1 MKVVSTM
8 GMLKNVDDRHKTIY
22 RAVILIVSSLL
33 YSVSMNIFVEYGNLF
48 PGGTA
53 GISRLL
59 YQLANMV
66 NIPLTFSPIY
76 FALNIIIAVLFA
88 KPLGKHFTSYTV
100 VWFTLTSIFTAVLP
114 KIQLTDEIILAAK
127 NYDPA
132 KITRYAITLATLFHK
147 FYNACK
153 IGVDDEP
160 LMQARLHLCMAVQSV
175 MHNVLTAFKI
185 TVPESM

>member
-1 MKVVSTM
+1 M

-66 NIPLTFSPIY
+66 NVPLTFSPVY

-114 KIQLTDEIILAAK
+114 KIQLTDEIIL
-127 NYDPA
+127 
-132 KITRYAITLATLFHK
+132 ITIFGGILSGFATSLVLNI
-147 FYNACK
+147 NASTGGTDF
-153 IGVDDEP
+153 IA
-160 LMQARLHLCMAVQSV
+160 MY
-175 MHNVLTAFKI
+175 F
-185 TVPESM
+185 